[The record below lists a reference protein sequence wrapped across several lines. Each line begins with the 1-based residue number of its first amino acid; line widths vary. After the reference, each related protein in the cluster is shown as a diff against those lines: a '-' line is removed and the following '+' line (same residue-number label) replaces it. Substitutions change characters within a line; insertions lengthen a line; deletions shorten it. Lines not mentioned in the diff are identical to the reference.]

1 MAKIDRKRIEHV
13 AGLARLRLTAE
24 EIETFTLQL
33 DDILTHFEKLGELDT
48 SGVEPTAHVIELSN
62 ALRED
67 ASRKSPSREHMLEN
81 APETDRGCFKVPRI
95 V

>member
-1 MAKIDRKRIEHV
+1 MAKIDRKRVERV
-13 AGLARLRLTAE
+13 AELARLSLTDE
-24 EIETFTLQL
+24 EIATFTLQL

-48 SGVEPTAHVIELSN
+48 SDVEPTAHVIELSN

-67 ASRKSPSREHMLEN
+67 ASRKSPPRERMLAN

>member
-1 MAKIDRKRIEHV
+1 MAKIDRTMVEHV
-13 AGLARLRLTAE
+13 AGLARLSLTDD
-24 EIETFTLQL
+24 EIATFTLQL
-33 DDILTHFEKLGELDT
+33 DDILTYFEKLGELDT
-48 SGVEPTAHVIELSN
+48 SDVEPTAHVIELSN

-67 ASRKSPSREHMLEN
+67 ASRKSTPRERILEN